1 MMVYLICVCVCVCVC
16 ENIGIP
22 YRNMITQ
29 AHALNLLIKFVSFS
43 AKHKNIFREVGL
55 LSILTNCLQMLC
67 KELSDAAEGKGEGL
81 NHVQLEMNVNAQLES
96 F

>member
-1 MMVYLICVCVCVCVC
+1 
-16 ENIGIP
+16 
-22 YRNMITQ
+22 MITQ

-81 NHVQLEMNVNAQLES
+81 ESTSFTTNMNAQLGCLNILC
-96 F
+96 